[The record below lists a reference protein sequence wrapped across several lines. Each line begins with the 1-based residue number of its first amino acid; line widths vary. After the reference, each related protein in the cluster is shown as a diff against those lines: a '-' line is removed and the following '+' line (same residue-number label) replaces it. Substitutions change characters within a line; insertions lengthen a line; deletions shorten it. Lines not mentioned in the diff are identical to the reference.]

1 MIESEDNNALFL
13 RSIEKACE
21 QLSGFTKELHS
32 KFGTPEYEKLK
43 RLHDELDNAFYSGCD
58 IKIVAVPKLTD
69 LAKQVKAYRAKHN
82 LSQEQLADKAG
93 LSRWTVINIEQ
104 GKSCSITTREAIL
117 EAIRD
122 DRN

>member
-1 MIESEDNNALFL
+1 MPKCLRCNNAAKWRINGQYLICANCRNEYEAL
-13 RSIEKACE
+13 
-21 QLSGFTKELHS
+21 QNQLHS
-32 KFGTPEYEKLK
+32 
-43 RLHDELDNAFYSGCD
+43 AFYSGCD

-69 LAKQVKAYRAKHN
+69 LAKQVKAYRAKHS

-117 EAIRD
+117 EAIKEGV
-122 DRN
+122 